1 MWLNAQIGRVIERFF
16 AVSLRYGRP
25 KENNIV
31 KEKVFIIIGMAR
43 FALTVAAAPI
53 IVTGCVV
60 YEPVPAYAPAAS
72 SFDRSWNAALGA
84 AQDVGI
90 RILSEDR
97 ARGVITGANDSREV
111 AIMVMTQADG
121 RVRVEISARG
131 PQGGDAKLASDISR
145 AYDRRM
151 GR

>member
-1 MWLNAQIGRVIERFF
+1 MPTLGEYMVKQKGWM
-16 AVSLRYGRP
+16 
-25 KENNIV
+25 IV
-31 KEKVFIIIGMAR
+31 AMAR
-43 FALTVAAAPI
+43 FAMAVAVVSI
-53 IVTGCVV
+53 IATGCVV

-90 RILSEDR
+90 RIQSEDR
-97 ARGVITGANDSREV
+97 ARGVITGSNDSREV

-121 RVRVEISARG
+121 RVRVEFSARG
-131 PQGGDAKLASDISR
+131 PQGGDANLAGDISR

>member
-1 MWLNAQIGRVIERFF
+1 MVKQKVCVIV
-16 AVSLRYGRP
+16 A
-25 KENNIV
+25 
-31 KEKVFIIIGMAR
+31 MAR
-43 FALTVAAAPI
+43 FAMAVAAFSTVA
-53 IVTGCVV
+53 TGCVV
-60 YEPVPAYAPAAS
+60 YEPVPASAPATS
-72 SFDRSWNAALGA
+72 GFDRSWNAALGA

-97 ARGVITGANDSREV
+97 VRGVITGANDSREV

-131 PQGGDAKLASDISR
+131 PQGGDANLASDISR